1 LEETV
6 GRFIKVSL
14 DTMLKIETMNPRN
27 SLFASSSLLSGETP
41 GVKEFRELSFES
53 EARSDAGHNAG
64 AGHTPAPMKLR
75 PIGKWHKTKA
85 ARC

>member
-27 SLFASSSLLSGETP
+27 SLFASSSLLCRRDSGRE
-41 GVKEFRELSFES
+41 GVPRVELRE
-53 EARSDAGHNAG
+53 
-64 AGHTPAPMKLR
+64 
-75 PIGKWHKTKA
+75 
-85 ARC
+85 